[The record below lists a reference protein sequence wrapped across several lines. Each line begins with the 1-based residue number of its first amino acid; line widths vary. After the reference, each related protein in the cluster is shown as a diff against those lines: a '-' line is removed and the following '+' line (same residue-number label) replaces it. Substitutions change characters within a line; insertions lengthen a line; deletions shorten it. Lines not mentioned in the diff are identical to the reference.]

1 MDTKRICPIC
11 KKPLPANA
19 PEGLC
24 PECLLQ
30 AGLGSGVNLGPDTET
45 GTVHSHFVPPSV
57 AELAPM
63 FPQLEILEL
72 IGKGGMGAVYKA
84 RQKQLDR
91 IVALK
96 ILPPGIGDDPAFAE
110 RFAREAKALAK
121 LNHPGIVTLYEFG
134 VAAGVPP
141 AVEPGILPGGNNI
154 DRTRRGENSGG
165 TARSEADPG
174 GNMPPST
181 AGGTPAATK
190 LYFFLM
196 EYVDG
201 VTLRQLLTGGR
212 VSAREALAIVP
223 QICDALQYAHDQGI
237 VHRDIKPENILLDR
251 RGRVKVADFGLAKIV
266 GNVVQTSSSADS
278 GGVTTASS
286 GDTEPGGS
294 ANPQAGKPAL
304 HDLTDA
310 GHVMGTPKYMSPE
323 QITAPGE
330 VDNRADIYAL
340 GVVFYQMLTGEL
352 PGKKIEPPSKKVQI
366 DVRLDE
372 VVLRALEQNPARRY
386 QQVSEVKTCVE
397 TIIATP
403 GGSRREEAQTEKAE
417 SGKRKAETPSR
428 FIQILI
434 QFVTFGSAMLV
445 ACLVLLLAMSSDAI
459 SRTTWS
465 YFRLGFEVLATL
477 VMAGFFFVIYRAITT
492 KTPEARRTAKSW
504 WPMMAVMVAGIL
516 FGFWSP
522 HLLKPRGGEEKSD
535 YIGQASFPKG
545 DFIDIT
551 SVERSKT
558 QMTVKGHYNL
568 VSADHATLALYITST
583 NRNVPEDATQQMQ
596 ISKGCG
602 DFELTHRHLVP
613 GWPHLSMYADGGSFA
628 ALYFGTKSE
637 SLEES
642 KLPKG
647 YSLATGDAAPAALS
661 FDQATAQQRTQEGW
675 QLWQAQK
682 LDEAAA
688 KFQQAVKLAP
698 DNANAW
704 NGLGWATFNAGKPA
718 EAENAF
724 QKVLSLEPNHP
735 AALNGLGQIDLSLG
749 KYDEAEIY
757 LLKAAPQAPAAWFGL
772 ARLYLLQGKYDQA
785 VTWAQKIVDSGQGD
799 ATAKEMLQAAKEKKL
814 SGALRLL
821 LEPPHNQS
829 SPPETDRPTL
839 AEQPPVVVETFPVS
853 GAQEVKPGET
863 EIRVRFS
870 KKMTNGSWSWS
881 TAWENS
887 TPEFIG
893 QPHYLDD
900 HCTCVVKV
908 RLEPGQTYA
917 WWLNSEQFKNFRDRA
932 GQAAVPY
939 LLTFQTASK

>member
-1 MDTKRICPIC
+1 MTMDTKRICPIC

-45 GTVHSHFVPPSV
+45 GAAHPHFDPPSV
-57 AELAPM
+57 TELAPL

-96 ILPPGIGDDPAFAE
+96 ILPPDIGNDPAFAE

-134 VAAGVPP
+134 SADNTNASSP
-141 AVEPGILPGGNNI
+141 APQASRLF
-154 DRTRRGENSGG
+154 
-165 TARSEADPG
+165 
-174 GNMPPST
+174 
-181 AGGTPAATK
+181 
-190 LYFFLM
+190 YFLM

-201 VTLRQLLTGGR
+201 VTLRQLLAGGR

-266 GNVVQTSSSADS
+266 GTEAERSA
-278 GGVTTASS
+278 GLR
-286 GDTEPGGS
+286 PGAVPS
-294 ANPQAGKPAL
+294 DQSNAPNRRPAL
-304 HDLTDA
+304 PDSLT
-310 GHVMGTPKYMSPE
+310 GEHIMGTPKYMSPE

-372 VVLRALEQNPARRY
+372 VVLRALEQNPDRRY

-397 TIIATP
+397 TIIATH

-465 YFRLGFEVLATL
+465 YFRLGFEVLAAL
-477 VMAGFFFVIYRAITT
+477 VMAGFLFVIYRAITT